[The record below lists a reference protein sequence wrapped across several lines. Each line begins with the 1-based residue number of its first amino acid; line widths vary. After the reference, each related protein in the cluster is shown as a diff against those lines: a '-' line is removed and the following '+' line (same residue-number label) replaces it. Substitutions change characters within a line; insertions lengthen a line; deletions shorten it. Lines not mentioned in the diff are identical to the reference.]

1 MNAKRGESGPSMF
14 KRLEEQRL
22 VGLFVLGWL
31 LFGYPFM
38 ALWDQPLSLAGL
50 PLLPLAIFG
59 SWAALIAVLAW
70 LMERPDAAAR
80 GDGNG

>member
-1 MNAKRGESGPSMF
+1 MDAEHATGSPGLF
-14 KRLEEQRL
+14 KQLEGQRL

-38 ALWDQPLSLAGL
+38 GLWDQPLSVAGL
-50 PLLPLAIFG
+50 PLLPLALFG

-70 LMERPDAAAR
+70 LMERSDAAAH
-80 GDGNG
+80 GDGDG